1 MVSIEIRGLDEITRS
16 FKAFQFSGKRVQQ
29 RFLRLIGDNTV
40 ILAKDMT
47 PRDSGELAESWRVL
61 GQSRDTVEVGTS
73 LIGLLR
79 DLTEGTAPHIIEPK
93 RAKVL
98 RFEVGGQEVFA
109 SRVFHPG
116 IRANPFI
123 DDVQK
128 IIHANV
134 IQTLELALSE
144 NHPFFKQLSVGGKG
158 RKFQQVGRTSAGFKG
173 GTSFAGRATL
183 VRPGT
188 GRRQLKRR
196 LSLRRRR
203 GGNINKR
210 QTRVDIG

>member
-1 MVSIEIRGLDEITRS
+1 MVSIEIRGFDEIEKS
-16 FKAFQFSGKRVQQ
+16 FREFAFSGKRVQA
-29 RFLRLIGDNTV
+29 RFLRLVGDNTV

-47 PRDSGELAESWRVL
+47 PKDSGELADSWRVL
-61 GQSRDTVEVGTS
+61 GQSKDTVEVGTS

-79 DLTEGTAPHIIEPK
+79 DLAEGTQPHIIEPK

-98 RFEVGGQEVFA
+98 RFEFGGQEVFA
-109 SRVFHPG
+109 ARVRHPG
-116 IRANPFI
+116 IKANPFL
-123 DDVQK
+123 DDIQR

-134 IQTLELALSE
+134 IKTLQTALSE
-144 NHPFFKQLSVGGKG
+144 NHEFFRELDVGGKG

-173 GTSFAGRATL
+173 GTSFAGRSTF

-203 GGNINKR
+203 GGSINPKKTQVNI
-210 QTRVDIG
+210 G